1 MVVGIQLGDCLRG
14 DYPVHSFILEL
25 HWSETILPCKFMD
38 FNLQAYQADH
48 LLHLSVKPQRRLTVQ
63 ENDQHRWL
71 EIDGVVQSAMSLANP
86 ATLCLPHQRV
96 IACLL
101 PERPEQIL
109 ELGLGGGD
117 LTRHLSQRWPDAR
130 HECVDLDEEVLT
142 VYQQFFQHQAHDGQ
156 AVPTLHQADAL
167 AFLEQ
172 SEQQYD
178 LILLDLFSQDGN
190 PLLLFQEQLYR
201 ALAPRLC
208 GTLVINLLPR
218 TALELTH
225 ALTLIEQWI
234 GPATPYPVAGLINVI
249 VHVIPR
255 DQASSDL

>member
-1 MVVGIQLGDCLRG
+1 
-14 DYPVHSFILEL
+14 
-25 HWSETILPCKFMD
+25 MD

-63 ENDQHRWL
+63 ENNQHRWL
-71 EIDGVVQSAMSLANP
+71 EIDGVVQSAMSLADP
-86 ATLCLPHQRV
+86 AALCLPHQRV

-101 PERPEQIL
+101 PEQAGQIL

-142 VYQQFFQHQAHDGQ
+142 VYQQFFQHQESDERA
-156 AVPTLHQADAL
+156 APALHQADAL

-172 SEQQYD
+172 SEAQYD

-190 PLLLFQEQLYR
+190 PPLLFQERIYQ
-201 ALAPRLC
+201 ALAPRLN
-208 GTLVINLLPR
+208 GELIINLLPR
-218 TALELTH
+218 TRLELTRV
-225 ALTLIEQWI
+225 LMLLEQWV
-234 GPATPYPVAGLINVI
+234 GPTTPYPVPGLRNVLL
-249 VHVIPR
+249 HTAPR
-255 DQASSDL
+255 YELASDL

>member
-1 MVVGIQLGDCLRG
+1 
-14 DYPVHSFILEL
+14 
-25 HWSETILPCKFMD
+25 MD

-48 LLHLSVKPQRRLTVQ
+48 LLYLSVKPQRRLTVQ

-71 EIDGVVQSAMSLANP
+71 EIDGVVQSAMSLADP
-86 ATLCLPHQRV
+86 AALCLPHQRV

-101 PERPEQIL
+101 PEQAGQIL

-117 LTRHLSQRWPDAR
+117 LTRHLSQRWPSAH

-142 VYQQFFQHQAHDGQ
+142 VYQQFFQHQESDERA
-156 AVPTLHQADAL
+156 APALHQADAL

-190 PLLLFQEQLYR
+190 PLLLFQERLYR

-218 TALELTH
+218 TELELTH

>member
-1 MVVGIQLGDCLRG
+1 
-14 DYPVHSFILEL
+14 
-25 HWSETILPCKFMD
+25 MD

-63 ENDQHRWL
+63 ENGQHRWL
-71 EIDGVVQSAMSLANP
+71 EIDGVVQSAMSLVDPGA
-86 ATLCLPHQRV
+86 LCLPHQRV
-96 IACLL
+96 VACLL
-101 PERPEQIL
+101 PEQASRIL

-117 LTRHLSQRWPDAR
+117 LTRYLCQRWPSVS

-142 VYQQFFQHQAHDGQ
+142 VYQQFFQHSQHDECV
-156 AVPTLHQADAL
+156 APALHLADAL

-190 PLLLFQEQLYR
+190 PLLLFQERLYR
-201 ALAPRLC
+201 VLAPRLS
-208 GTLVINLLPR
+208 GTLIINLLPR
-218 TALELTH
+218 TELELTH

-234 GPATPYPVAGLINVI
+234 GPATPYPVAGFINII
-249 VHVIPR
+249 VHVTPR
-255 DQASSDL
+255 GSEASDL

>member
-1 MVVGIQLGDCLRG
+1 MEGLTQTFPAQHAVSTRLGGRLGG

-38 FNLQAYQADH
+38 F
-48 LLHLSVKPQRRLTVQ
+48 K
-63 ENDQHRWL
+63 
-71 EIDGVVQSAMSLANP
+71 EIDGVVQSAMSLADP

-101 PERPEQIL
+101 PEQTTRIL

-178 LILLDLFSQDGN
+178 LILLDLFSQDGS
-190 PLLLFQEQLYR
+190 LT
-201 ALAPRLC
+201 

-218 TALELTH
+218 TELELTH

>member
-1 MVVGIQLGDCLRG
+1 
-14 DYPVHSFILEL
+14 
-25 HWSETILPCKFMD
+25 MD

-63 ENDQHRWL
+63 ENGQHRWL

-86 ATLCLPHQRV
+86 AALCLPHQRV
-96 IACLL
+96 VACLL
-101 PERPEQIL
+101 PEQASRIL

-117 LTRHLSQRWPDAR
+117 LTRHLGQRWPDAH

-142 VYQQFFQHQAHDGQ
+142 VYQQFFQHPQSNERATP
-156 AVPTLHQADAL
+156 ALHLADAL

-190 PLLLFQEQLYR
+190 PLLLFQERLYK
-201 ALAPRLC
+201 ALAPRLN
-208 GTLVINLLPR
+208 GTLIINLLPR
-218 TALELTH
+218 TTLELTH
-225 ALTLIEQWI
+225 ALLLIEQWI
-234 GPATPYPVAGLINVI
+234 GPATPYPVAGLINI
-249 VHVIPR
+249 IIHVTPR
-255 DQASSDL
+255 NAKASDL

>member
-1 MVVGIQLGDCLRG
+1 
-14 DYPVHSFILEL
+14 
-25 HWSETILPCKFMD
+25 MD

-63 ENDQHRWL
+63 ENNQHRWL
-71 EIDGVVQSAMSLANP
+71 EIDGVVQSAMSLADP

-101 PERPEQIL
+101 PERAEQIL

-117 LTRHLSQRWPDAR
+117 LTRHLCKRWPDAR

-142 VYQQFFQHQAHDGQ
+142 VYQQFFQHQESDERA
-156 AVPTLHQADAL
+156 APALHQADAL

-190 PLLLFQEQLYR
+190 PLLLFQERLYR
-201 ALAPRLC
+201 TLAPRLC

-234 GPATPYPVAGLINVI
+234 GPATPYPVVGLINVI
-249 VHVIPR
+249 VHVTPR
-255 DQASSDL
+255 DETSSDL

>member
-1 MVVGIQLGDCLRG
+1 M
-14 DYPVHSFILEL
+14 
-25 HWSETILPCKFMD
+25 
-38 FNLQAYQADH
+38 
-48 LLHLSVKPQRRLTVQ
+48 
-63 ENDQHRWL
+63 
-71 EIDGVVQSAMSLANP
+71 
-86 ATLCLPHQRV
+86 
-96 IACLL
+96 
-101 PERPEQIL
+101 
-109 ELGLGGGD
+109 
-117 LTRHLSQRWPDAR
+117 
-130 HECVDLDEEVLT
+130 LT
-142 VYQQFFQHQAHDGQ
+142 VYQQFFQHQESDERA
-156 AVPTLHQADAL
+156 APALHQADAL

-190 PLLLFQEQLYR
+190 PLLLFQERLYR
-201 ALAPRLC
+201 ALAPRLN

-234 GPATPYPVAGLINVI
+234 GQATPYPVAGLINVI

>member
-1 MVVGIQLGDCLRG
+1 
-14 DYPVHSFILEL
+14 
-25 HWSETILPCKFMD
+25 MD

-71 EIDGVVQSAMSLANP
+71 EIDGVVQSAMSLADP

-101 PERPEQIL
+101 PEQATQIL

-117 LTRHLSQRWPDAR
+117 LTRHLCQRWPDVR

-190 PLLLFQEQLYR
+190 PLLLFQERLYR
-201 ALAPRLC
+201 ALAPRLN

-249 VHVIPR
+249 VHVTPR
-255 DQASSDL
+255 DETSSDL